1 VKAAWCLRL
10 RGSLLAITCALF
22 GVGVT
27 ATDALHADPQPAAEP
42 AIAPTVDPTPA
53 EARGSI
59 ESLAGYLGAVRV
71 HIEPDPAL
79 AAAYIAF
86 FAALDAA
93 RADAGDVTRVQT
105 QTFEQLT
112 ADSRR
117 VAAEVSRANAS
128 AGGSYV
134 LGDALATA
142 VRALDGAPSA
152 TATKPPG
159 TAKIAAGAR
168 AERLLAAVDRVV
180 APRVVVNGRY
190 EFAGSIA
197 GPADLGFAADVWLQ
211 CRRTPACVDA
221 HDAVFASAMSGASL
235 VTSLPERIARD
246 VQLAGAETIAPL
258 LRQAAS
264 LEAEIEGLTSPEALR
279 DRLER
284 ATLGYWRSIAAELE
298 PGRRTLEDAVRIA
311 DTVDSL
317 ASLGRAGAYLAG
329 EEALATSFA
338 LLRAP
343 LVDVGRQLSQGV
355 VMGLASTVAGA
366 GLLFAGAQALAL
378 FEPGA
383 GPGAA
388 PPELVAIVTR
398 LEDDTRRALAAART
412 DAVVSSNL
420 LDTRLASMTVA
431 LDVVRDDVGR
441 IESAQRRKVAAD
453 FAAADARRWTRFD
466 GDNDRCFGLR
476 ARDPRTGH
484 LRSGDFR
491 RCEDRFLQGAVRS
504 AVYANRSTEYLLD
517 PRFIEPA
524 DARFPFH
531 HHYPQLLTLGGL
543 DTAAAL
549 NLVDPFE
556 WQQHAAALLRLYQ
569 EQPADRA
576 VRAPRREALG
586 ALKAAGVRTQRALAA
601 LAFDGTR
608 TTPRTDTH
616 THAVE
621 AYFDA
626 LERLADR
633 VRALDDP
640 DADRYGKRLTAGL
653 DQPAPDGAKRRAI
666 EAALGARLRD
676 VGGMRTCTN
685 APDENFLP
693 EESRLTA
700 EARRF
705 FDSPITPEELARAW
719 NRTTVDGMGLMP
731 SEIVRLVPPPIL
743 WAALDGLGD
752 IEVCL
757 DRLRPVSVAFTRDA
771 GPSRDTLLG
780 SATLNAAV
788 NVQFTPTA
796 AAAKAMGRAGVQ
808 APITV
813 ATFAAGRSCT
823 FGYRN
828 DERGCS
834 RADCL
839 RRVAPAFWSDAASE
853 ALGGGRCDVEPL
865 ATKLVQ
871 TYADPS
877 PDALAALAHDLVDPY
892 WEGRA
897 ARVTRL
903 ESDALRSSEYQTAAA
918 LYLRYYALAAVT
930 LGVHLDADTA
940 LGGFFAADS
949 PSTPRAL
956 VTALLLDK
964 APASEIGARLDT
976 AKSALLARIETR
988 AREAEAAS
996 LHDRLPHFAGI
1007 SATLARID
1015 LALAAYAE

>member
-1 VKAAWCLRL
+1 MKAGRL
-10 RGSLLAITCALF
+10 RASLVATACALF
-22 GVGVT
+22 GVG
-27 ATDALHADPQPAAEP
+27 AAASDAARGDPQASAPP
-42 AIAPTVDPTPA
+42 AIAPIVDVTQP
-53 EARGSI
+53 EARVSI
-59 ESLAGYLGAVRV
+59 ESLAGYLGAVHLHV
-71 HIEPDPAL
+71 EPDPAL

-93 RADAGDVTRVQT
+93 RADAGDLARVPAR
-105 QTFEQLT
+105 TFEQFA
-112 ADSRR
+112 ADARR
-117 VAAEVSRANAS
+117 VAAEVARANVS
-128 AGGSYV
+128 TGGAYV

-142 VRALDGAPSA
+142 LRALDRTPVAVAG
-152 TATKPPG
+152 TKV
-159 TAKIAAGAR
+159 AASR
-168 AERLLAAVDRVV
+168 AEHLLATVDRVV

-190 EFAGSIA
+190 EFAGSIG

-221 HDAVFASAMSGASL
+221 HDAVFASAMSGVSL

-246 VQLAGAETIAPL
+246 VRLAGAQTIAPL

-264 LEAEIEGLTSPEALR
+264 LEADIAELTSPEALR
-279 DRLER
+279 ARLEHV
-284 ATLGYWRSIAAELE
+284 TLGYFRTIAAELE
-298 PGRRTLEDAVRIA
+298 PGRRTLEDAARIA

-329 EEALATSFA
+329 EEALATSFGI
-338 LLRAP
+338 LRAP
-343 LVDVGRQLSQGV
+343 LVDVGRRLSQGV
-355 VMGLASTVAGA
+355 VMGLASSVAGA

-398 LEDDTRRALAAART
+398 LEDDTRRALATART
-412 DAVVSSNL
+412 DAAVTSNL
-420 LDTRLASMTVA
+420 LDTRLAGLTVA

-476 ARDPRTGH
+476 ARDPRTSR

-504 AVYANRSTEYLLD
+504 AVYANRDTEYLLD

-543 DTAAAL
+543 DASAAL
-549 NLVDPFE
+549 HLVDPFE

-569 EQPADRA
+569 EHPADRSGQ
-576 VRAPRREALG
+576 APRREALG
-586 ALKAAGVRTQRALAA
+586 ALKAAGVRTRQALEA
-601 LAFDGTR
+601 LAFDEAGATL
-608 TTPRTDTH
+608 RTDTH
-616 THAVE
+616 TRAVE

-626 LERLADR
+626 LDRLADR

-653 DQPAPDGAKRRAI
+653 DQPVPGATKRRAI
-666 EAALGARLRD
+666 EATLGARLRD
-676 VGGMRTCTN
+676 VGGLRTCTS
-685 APDENFLP
+685 ARDENFLP

-705 FDSPITPEELARAW
+705 FDSPITPDELARAW

-731 SEIVRLVPPPIL
+731 ADIVRLVPPPFL

-757 DRLRPVSVAFTRDA
+757 DRLRPVSVAFTREA

-788 NVQFTPTA
+788 NVQFTPSA
-796 AAAKAMGRAGVQ
+796 AAAQAMGRGGVQ
-808 APITV
+808 TPITV

-828 DERGCS
+828 DEKGCS

-839 RRVAPAFWSDAASE
+839 RRVAPAFWSDAASQ
-853 ALGGGRCDVEPL
+853 ALGGGRCDVESL

-871 TYADPS
+871 TYAAPS
-877 PDALAALAHDLVDPY
+877 QDALASGLAIPY
-892 WEGRA
+892 WTGRA
-897 ARVTRL
+897 ARVVRL
-903 ESDALRSSEYQTAAA
+903 ESDVLRSSEYQNAAA
-918 LYLRYYALAAVT
+918 LYLRFYALAAVT
-930 LGVHLDADTA
+930 LGVHLDSDTA

-949 PSTPRAL
+949 SSSPRAL
-956 VTALLLDK
+956 VNALLVDK
-964 APASEIGARLDT
+964 APADAIGTRLGA
-976 AKSALLARIETR
+976 AKSALVAEIETR
-988 AREAEAAS
+988 ARDAQAAS
-996 LHDRLPHFAGI
+996 LVERLPHYAGI
-1007 SATLARID
+1007 SATLRRID